1 MQVLHATRGLDG
13 SGAPLEFNTGMDE
26 APEALDMAVR
36 LMTPQEVSLISAAP
50 RFAFQG
56 RADRPQVS
64 ILLTGMH
71 VHGVTHVSCIAAWQR
86 QDLRLQG
93 MCIAIM
99 SVVGQ
104 QGHPPS
110 AAHAAN
116 YMLHCIHACAGC
128 A

>member
-1 MQVLHATRGLDG
+1 MQVLHSTRGRDG
-13 SGAPLEFNTGMDE
+13 CGPPVEFNTGMDE

-64 ILLTGMH
+64 ILLTVMH
-71 VHGVTHVSCIAAWQR
+71 AHGVWCHACESHCSVTASG
-86 QDLRLQG
+86 LRLQG
-93 MCIAIM
+93 MSIAMM

-104 QGHPPS
+104 LKGTHLVL
-110 AAHAAN
+110 H
-116 YMLHCIHACAGC
+116 MLLSTS
-128 A
+128 